1 MTTEPGPGAFGISGG
16 APYQEEDHMPSGPVH
31 GASLGDANF
40 FSPPAAGPGG
50 GTR

>member
-16 APYQEEDHMPSGPVH
+16 APYREEDQMPLGPVH
-31 GASLGDANF
+31 GESLGYAGF
-40 FSPPAAGPGG
+40 FSPPAAGPGR